1 MKRKILTLLIL
12 VLACFLCFFLFML
25 PKLEYREKRIGDV
38 INIKNDDITKIVMMD
53 GRSMSTSIKLEDK
66 ESIDKF
72 MRLLNDDVIRKIKN
86 PQVTHGYIYIVTIYN
101 NKNILGRIIIQ
112 TDLIINDGVY
122 KVIKGDFTLKTAGS
136 IMDEFR
142 N

>member
-1 MKRKILTLLIL
+1 MKRKILILLIL

-38 INIKNDDITKIVMMD
+38 INIKNDKITKIVMMD

-86 PQVTHGYIYIVTIYN
+86 PPVTHGYIYIVTIYN
-101 NKNILGRIIIQ
+101 NKNILARIVIKAKP
-112 TDLIINDGVY
+112 DLIIDKSV
-122 KVIKGDFTLKTAGS
+122 
-136 IMDEFR
+136 
-142 N
+142 